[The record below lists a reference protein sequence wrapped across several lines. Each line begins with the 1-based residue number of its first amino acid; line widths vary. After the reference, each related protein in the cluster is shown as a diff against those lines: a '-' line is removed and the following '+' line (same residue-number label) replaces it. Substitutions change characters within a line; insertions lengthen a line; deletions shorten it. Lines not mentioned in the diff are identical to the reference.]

1 VEQQKKMNFPSIHT
15 VINLGGG
22 MITLTCLECGWSG
35 YPEELVCLTDSVDD
49 KDFSYCPHCEKDNF
63 EEDEENDL

>member
-1 VEQQKKMNFPSIHT
+1 
-15 VINLGGG
+15 